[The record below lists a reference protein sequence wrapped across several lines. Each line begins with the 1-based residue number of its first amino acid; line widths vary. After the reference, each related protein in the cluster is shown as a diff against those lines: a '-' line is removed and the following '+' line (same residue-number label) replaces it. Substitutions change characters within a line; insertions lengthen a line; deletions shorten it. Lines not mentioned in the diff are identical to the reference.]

1 MFCQKHFILRLGY
14 FFLSLQNIN
23 LETSEMQ
30 KCDGDDKSFDRSFGS
45 SAQFVVHFLSDLTWD
60 IIGFSQHPLR
70 YYDIFIAILI
80 FIFRLFGV
88 LFNDYYHW
96 SSHTRIWI
104 GKGVFFYSFYIWQN
118 CMQIYKSF
126 YRSVSHKWASVR
138 VSSEKVWTQKSM
150 WFQFWK
156 WSLPNNS
163 ILVRFFYE
171 LSTAIAAATA
181 PTVSS
186 HIPRVYFYFFCACSM
201 LTFIL

>member
-1 MFCQKHFILRLGY
+1 MLSLLSIFECTLCVQSASQAVILTTSTFCQKHFILRLGY

-104 GKGVFFYSFYIWQN
+104 GKGVFFIAFIFGKIVCKFIKVITGALAINERVFEFQVRKCERERVCDFNFGSDHF
-118 CMQIYKSF
+118 QITRY
-126 YRSVSHKWASVR
+126 
-138 VSSEKVWTQKSM
+138 
-150 WFQFWK
+150 WFGFFT
-156 WSLPNNS
+156 NS
-163 ILVRFFYE
+163 
-171 LSTAIAAATA
+171 AQQ
-181 PTVSS
+181 
-186 HIPRVYFYFFCACSM
+186 
-201 LTFIL
+201 